1 MFLGDYCA
9 NGKSKTAPEDVIKHT
24 TVWKINKNFPYL
36 LK

>member
-24 TVWKINKNFPYL
+24 TV
-36 LK
+36 